1 MEYIE
6 VDLHDRE
13 LLHALPQIRHTLA
26 KAKPVDQRHA
36 GQQDP
41 RNG

>member
-1 MEYIE
+1 MENIE
-6 VDLHDRE
+6 VDLHNRE
-13 LLHALPQIRHTLA
+13 LLHPLPQIRNALA
-26 KAKPVDQRHA
+26 EAKPVDQGHA